1 MRSVYLNGVVLAVTD
16 DPHGVIGDFLGC
28 AVSLG
33 NLSGRPLTV
42 EFAERFSPEGSG
54 MRFPVFVAYR
64 AEEPDDIPEE
74 FDDQVRA
81 RVGAEELWVLTGLW
95 PGRPPY
101 SAVIEGAEL
110 RHLLDEA
117 LELRS
122 SRIRPQQG

>member
-1 MRSVYLNGVVLAVTD
+1 MRSVYWNGAVLAVTD
-16 DPHGVIGDFLGC
+16 DPDGVIGVFLGC

-33 NLSGRPLTV
+33 GVSGRSLTV

-81 RVGAEELWVLTGLW
+81 GVGAEELWVLTDLW
-95 PGRPPY
+95 PGRTPD
-101 SAVIEGAEL
+101 SVVIEGREL
-110 RHLLDEA
+110 RCLLGEA
-117 LELRS
+117 LELRAS
-122 SRIRPQQG
+122 WIRPQQR